1 MEKNMK
7 IISEFENETRSAI
20 VIFKDETV
28 FTVEMYE
35 GDKLVGS
42 REIVDHT
49 LQYAEDC
56 AENWVEGIIK

>member
-1 MEKNMK
+1 MK
-7 IISEFENETRSAI
+7 IISEFEKDNRRAI
-20 VIFKDETV
+20 VIFNDETV

-35 GDKLVGS
+35 DNKLVES

-56 AENWVEGIIK
+56 AENWIESIIK

>member
-1 MEKNMK
+1 MK

-20 VIFKDETV
+20 VIFNDETA

-35 GDKLVGS
+35 DNKLVES
-42 REIVDHT
+42 RKIVNHT

-56 AENWVEGIIK
+56 AENWVEGII

>member
-1 MEKNMK
+1 MK
-7 IISEFENETRSAI
+7 IISEYEKEARSAI

-35 GDKLVGS
+35 GDKLVES

-56 AENWVEGIIK
+56 AENWVEGIIE